1 MKLFREQLLLFCHRE
16 MHKKVH
22 SRSNFLF
29 VIFNSFLGMD
39 FQSQSGRQEIS
50 SATSARFLFLTCV
63 PLRVTD
69 FVDSF
74 FGFQISR
81 IPLLPVP
88 RDKKCF

>member
-16 MHKKVH
+16 MHKKFTAK
-22 SRSNFLF
+22 NT
-29 VIFNSFLGMD
+29 FLGMD

-50 SATSARFLFLTCV
+50 SATSARFLLLTCV

>member
-1 MKLFREQLLLFCHRE
+1 MRKFFTTDRIAQ
-16 MHKKVH
+16 KVH

-69 FVDSF
+69 FVDS
-74 FGFQISR
+74 
-81 IPLLPVP
+81 LTL
-88 RDKKCF
+88 